1 MAFLAAFA
9 FFALGYLAQDV
20 VMSSLDCTTQDSWSQ
35 ETTDLEPWC
44 IFQVIYSDSRA
55 PIFLVRYPYHYL
67 CFLSIGQFHVK
78 KQLFETLNLGIN
90 LKFSSLRRGEFDW
103 DRHHWERQLCL
114 WRLLWKQD
122 AWLGWES
129 GMVSGS
135 LPGDI
140 GDTQSVGMIMR
151 LSW

>member
-78 KQLFETLNLGIN
+78 KGLMLESTWIFFVFQAWRIRLRPT
-90 LKFSSLRRGEFDW
+90 SLRTPTLPLKVTLETR
-103 DRHHWERQLCL
+103 
-114 WRLLWKQD
+114 RLT
-122 AWLGWES
+122 WLG
-129 GMVSGS
+129 
-135 LPGDI
+135 
-140 GDTQSVGMIMR
+140 VGHGFRILTWWHWWHSKR
-151 LSW
+151 RDDEAKLVGRS

>member
-20 VMSSLDCTTQDSWSQ
+20 VMSSLDCTTPDSWSQ
-35 ETTDLEPWC
+35 ETTDLEPLEPWC

-78 KQLFETLNLGIN
+78 KSYLRTDVGIN
-90 LKFSSLRRGEFDW
+90 LNFRRFPGVENSIETDIIENANFAFEGYFGNKTLDLAGSGTW
-103 DRHHWERQLCL
+103 F
-114 WRLLWKQD
+114 QD
-122 AWLGWES
+122 PYLVTLKA
-129 GMVSGS
+129 
-135 LPGDI
+135 
-140 GDTQSVGMIMR
+140 
-151 LSW
+151 